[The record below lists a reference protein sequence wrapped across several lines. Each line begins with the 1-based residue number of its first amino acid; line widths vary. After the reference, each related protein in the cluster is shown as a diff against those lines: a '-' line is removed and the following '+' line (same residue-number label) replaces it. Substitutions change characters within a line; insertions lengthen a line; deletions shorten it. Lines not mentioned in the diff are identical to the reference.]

1 MYVAVGSE
9 PDSVSLVLVN
19 QDTGMCILAHLR
31 LLLLGLMSSSALLGE
46 NVVLDVRNAHESC
59 DVHTTSVHQRVH
71 FTQQQSVKTVF

>member
-31 LLLLGLMSSSALLGE
+31 LLLLGLMSGSALLGE
-46 NVVLDVRNAHESC
+46 NVVLDIRN
-59 DVHTTSVHQRVH
+59 TR
-71 FTQQQSVKTVF
+71 